1 MSTSALATLSLPG
14 EALRAIRLSAQ
25 DSELVAACLK
35 GDAAAERALYDAH
48 VEALYRTAFRMCGG
62 DRDVADDII
71 QEAFVRAF
79 RRLDQF
85 RGESTLRTWLTSI
98 VVSSACRVLKRG
110 SWLRNKSTE
119 LTEHI
124 ADGHKGSDPD
134 LGALLDAAIAKLPA
148 KLHVVFV
155 MHDMEGYTHIDI
167 STALGIPVGTSKA
180 RLHDARIKLR
190 ASLTRVYETWRL

>member
-1 MSTSALATLSLPG
+1 MSTSALATLTNQG
-14 EALRAIRLSAQ
+14 EAPLAIRQSAQ
-25 DSELVAACLK
+25 DSELVAACLT
-35 GDAAAERALYDAH
+35 GDALAERALYDAH

-62 DRDVADDII
+62 DRDTADDII

-98 VVSSACRVLKRG
+98 VVSSACRTLRRG

-119 LTEHI
+119 LTEQLP
-124 ADGHKGSDPD
+124 DGSRRSDPD
-134 LGALLDAAIAKLPA
+134 LGGLLDAAIAKLPP

-155 MHDMEGYTHIDI
+155 MHDMEGYTHVDI

-180 RLHDARIKLR
+180 RLHDARVRLR
-190 ASLTRVYETWRL
+190 ESLTRVYETWRL